1 MRFNKWCYEWLE
13 RYKKRFLKDSTYE
26 TYSHACKRIYCRKKL
41 DKLTIDDIQN
51 NINKLIDE
59 GFSHS
64 SIKNTLTIMEQATR
78 RANLLGYCSMID
90 FSLLELPN
98 AKAKKVRSLTLA
110 EQRKMLQHLDYSF
123 YGQAF
128 AFLLCSGLRVGELIA
143 LEWSDIDF
151 KKGIIHIERTDYRGK
166 IQTPK
171 TDKSKRDI
179 PISKEMYYILQQNF
193 SVGSKKCFRN
203 TVGEAIA
210 YRSMLT
216 SWHRFCEN
224 LGLPPWGLHVLRHT
238 YATNALTA
246 GVNIKVLSELLG
258 HKSMTITLNIYCDVR
273 EDEKQKA
280 AERLSDFLFS
290 SAKIENT
297 TNL

>member
-1 MRFNKWCYEWLE
+1 M
-13 RYKKRFLKDSTYE
+13 
-26 TYSHACKRIYCRKKL
+26 
-41 DKLTIDDIQN
+41 
-51 NINKLIDE
+51 
-59 GFSHS
+59 
-64 SIKNTLTIMEQATR
+64 
-78 RANLLGYCSMID
+78 
-90 FSLLELPN
+90 
-98 AKAKKVRSLTLA
+98 
-110 EQRKMLQHLDYSF
+110 
-123 YGQAF
+123 
-128 AFLLCSGLRVGELIA
+128 RVGELIA

-258 HKSMTITLNIYCDVR
+258 HKSITITLNIYCDVR

-290 SAKIENT
+290 SAKIDNT